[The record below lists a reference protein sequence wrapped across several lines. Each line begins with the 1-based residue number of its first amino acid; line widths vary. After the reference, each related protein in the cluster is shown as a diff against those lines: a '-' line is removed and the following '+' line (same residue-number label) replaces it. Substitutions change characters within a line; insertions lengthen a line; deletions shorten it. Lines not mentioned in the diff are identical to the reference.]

1 MGGIASKAKAFDAD
15 LHQREEHALG
25 PPSKTMDASEFA
37 QELVYLVSR
46 TVEAH
51 LNLLPVPGKRRTRE
65 AKQMI
70 IRVLRNRGDGGNDGK
85 MYYIKCK
92 TEVAEWPWIFVK
104 LYEPALVTDVARV
117 QFRAMK
123 KMKEEY
129 KLVTF

>member
-25 PPSKTMDASEFA
+25 PPSKTMDASEYA
-37 QELVYLVSR
+37 QDLVYLVSR
-46 TVEAH
+46 TVESH
-51 LNLLPVPGKRRTRE
+51 LNLLPVPGKRRTLE

-70 IRVLRNRGDGGNDGK
+70 IRVLKNRGGGENDGK

-104 LYEPALVTDVARV
+104 LYEPALVTNLARV
-117 QFRAMK
+117 EFRAMK